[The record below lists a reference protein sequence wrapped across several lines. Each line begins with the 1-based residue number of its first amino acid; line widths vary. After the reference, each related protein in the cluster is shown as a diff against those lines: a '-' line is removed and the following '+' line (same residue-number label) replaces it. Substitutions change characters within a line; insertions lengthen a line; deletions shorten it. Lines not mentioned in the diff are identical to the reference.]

1 MVSVKASLAV
11 LALAVS
17 RGLTEENRDT
27 LTPSFPLTAGVPGQ
41 TQSAPEPTQ
50 CADTCF
56 VDVAKDVG
64 CQELSNTSCLC
75 SGLKAGQ
82 VISKATLC
90 LQTCPGETANALQY
104 YEQVCA
110 DLGNLPPG
118 QSTGLFPSIPASDS
132 TLITFSSSA
141 TGGGHGV
148 GTESTRIVP
157 TATAAPTTVTVTDN
171 ASKGVSTAI
180 PSPVGGNSVK
190 AGDGVSTAAPASDAQ
205 DASGAGNAVTQT
217 VTDELSSNTSAPGVN
232 SHINAGARVQRSTVV
247 GFFLAGLCGILGMAS
262 VL

>member
-64 CQELSNTSCLC
+64 CQEL
-75 SGLKAGQ
+75 
-82 VISKATLC
+82 
-90 LQTCPGETANALQY
+90 
-104 YEQVCA
+104 
-110 DLGNLPPG
+110 
-118 QSTGLFPSIPASDS
+118 
-132 TLITFSSSA
+132 SSA